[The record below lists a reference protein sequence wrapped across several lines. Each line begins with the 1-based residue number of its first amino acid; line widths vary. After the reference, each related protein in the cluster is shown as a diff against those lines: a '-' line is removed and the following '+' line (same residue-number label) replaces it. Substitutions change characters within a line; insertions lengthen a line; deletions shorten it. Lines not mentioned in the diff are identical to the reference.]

1 MKTVLLSFD
10 LEEFDMP
17 LEYGQTLP
25 LNEQIQISSEGT
37 RIILD
42 ILHKHNVRATFFS
55 TVVFA
60 LHEPDLIHR
69 IGSEGHELGSHGYYH
84 STFQPSHIK
93 ESKAELERISGKD
106 VIGYRMARMMPVNNQ
121 DIRNAGYSYNSSLNP
136 VFLPGRYNNL
146 SRPRTL
152 FSEHGVLQLPA
163 SATPL
168 IRFPLFWL
176 SFHNLP
182 LWLYKLACA
191 RTINSDGYLNIYLHP
206 WEFTD
211 LKRPRYGLPKYV
223 SKNSGAAMRDRF
235 AELLQWMKMKD
246 YSFKPIK
253 DFLLDGKHLL
263 NIR

>member
-42 ILHKHNVRATFFS
+42 ILHKYNVRATFFS

-60 LHEPDLIHR
+60 LHETHLIHR

-84 STFQPSHIK
+84 STFQRGHIK

-121 DIRNAGYSYNSSLNP
+121 DIKNAGYAYNSSLNP
-136 VFLPGRYNNL
+136 VYLPGRYNNL

-152 FSEHGVLQLPA
+152 FSDDEVIQVPA

-182 LWLYKLACA
+182 LWLYKSACA
-191 RTINSDGYLNIYLHP
+191 RTINHDGYLNIYLHP

-211 LKRPRYGLPKYV
+211 LKRSRYGLPKYV
-223 SKNSGAAMRDRF
+223 SKNSGVAMHDRF
-235 AELLQWMKMKD
+235 CELLQWMKMKG

-253 DFLLDGKHLL
+253 DFLLDGNHLS
-263 NIR
+263 